1 MYLAVKEVHRIVSDR
16 RLYVHCIGHSLGAH
30 ACGFLGKHL
39 IADTA
44 GMMIASPP
52 VLSSFSL
59 SYTKKSCFKLNLAES
74 RTRHQEH
81 RKSLIAYRAWTRPA
95 RSSATTCPTRSTS

>member
-44 GMMIASPP
+44 GMIDGRP
-52 VLSSFSL
+52 FSHL
-59 SYTKKSCFKLNLAES
+59 VSTELNNERL
-74 RTRHQEH
+74 
-81 RKSLIAYRAWTRPA
+81 
-95 RSSATTCPTRSTS
+95 TTF

>member
-39 IADTA
+39 IADPA
-44 GMMIASPP
+44 GMDGASH
-52 VLSSFSL
+52 LLFLSL
-59 SYTKKSCFKLNLAES
+59 S
-74 RTRHQEH
+74 
-81 RKSLIAYRAWTRPA
+81 
-95 RSSATTCPTRSTS
+95 ATFEKWQLTISTSRAAGIDGLLQK

>member
-44 GMMIASPP
+44 GMMIASPL

-59 SYTKKSCFKLNLAES
+59 SYTKKSCFKFG
-74 RTRHQEH
+74 
-81 RKSLIAYRAWTRPA
+81 
-95 RSSATTCPTRSTS
+95 